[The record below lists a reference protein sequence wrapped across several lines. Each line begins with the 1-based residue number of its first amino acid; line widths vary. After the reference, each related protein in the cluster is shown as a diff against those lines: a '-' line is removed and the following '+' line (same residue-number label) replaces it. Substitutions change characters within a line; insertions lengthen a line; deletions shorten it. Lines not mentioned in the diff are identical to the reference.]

1 MGIFEVFRLDKK
13 NWIYFNLTNKK
24 LNLVKL
30 NYIILCQ
37 MLKPFKLHLRKFIS
51 TLIHLDQIFV
61 NSLITTKFGIPCTS
75 LKYYILII
83 I

>member
-1 MGIFEVFRLDKK
+1 
-13 NWIYFNLTNKK
+13 
-24 LNLVKL
+24 
-30 NYIILCQ
+30 

-61 NSLITTKFGIPCTS
+61 NSLIATKFGIPCTS